1 MLARRALPLTR
12 PVRLSNQSS
21 GQPVLLACDTTQGA
35 CSVALRKNGEII
47 SDLQVMTRGHA
58 EALMPMIERLCEQAQ
73 IPMSQLQRLAV
84 THGPGTFTGVRVG
97 LSAMRGLALALKVP
111 LCAIGTLHAMAA
123 AAVPS
128 DQKLIVAVD
137 ARRDTYYTQ
146 VFDGQ
151 NQPLSA
157 PQACSLAALE
167 SLLPDAAIRVAGT
180 GASALCAIDGQRFS
194 ALDIAAYPHAANVLR
209 LAEALSDETWAS
221 ISPHHEPLYLRP
233 PDASLP
239 NPDKQLRRL
248 NDG

>member
-1 MLARRALPLTR
+1 MLGQCQGLMHRASIRNFSPTAGSKAISCAISAMAIWRLCLLARRALPLTR

-58 EALMPMIERLCEQAQ
+58 EALMPMIERQCEQAQ
-73 IPMSQLQRLAV
+73 IPMSQLQRLDV
-84 THGPGTFTGVRVG
+84 THGPGTFTGVRVC

-137 ARRDTYYTQ
+137 ARRDTFYTQ

-151 NQPLSA
+151 N
-157 PQACSLAALE
+157 
-167 SLLPDAAIRVAGT
+167 
-180 GASALCAIDGQRFS
+180 
-194 ALDIAAYPHAANVLR
+194 
-209 LAEALSDETWAS
+209 
-221 ISPHHEPLYLRP
+221 
-233 PDASLP
+233 
-239 NPDKQLRRL
+239 
-248 NDG
+248 

>member
-1 MLARRALPLTR
+1 M
-12 PVRLSNQSS
+12 
-21 GQPVLLACDTTQGA
+21 
-35 CSVALRKNGEII
+35 ALRKNGEII
-47 SDLQVMTRGHA
+47 SDLQEMTRGHA
-58 EALMPMIERLCEQAQ
+58 EALLPMIECVCEQAQ
-73 IPMSQLQRLAV
+73 VPMSQLQRLAV

-97 LSAMRGLALALKVP
+97 LSAMRGLALALNVP

-123 AAVPS
+123 AAAVS
-128 DQKLIVAVD
+128 DQPLIVAVD

-167 SLLPDAAIRVAGT
+167 SLLPDAAIRVAGS
-180 GASALCAIDGQRFS
+180 GASALCATEAQRFS
-194 ALDIAAYPHAANVLR
+194 ALDIADHPHAAHVLR
-209 LAEALSDETWAS
+209 LAEALSDDIWATTG
-221 ISPHHEPLYLRP
+221 PHHEPLYLRP

-248 NDG
+248 SDG